1 MRDVTSKCSIVEY
14 YYVVDN
20 LVFTKKFRIK
30 CAKGLLKHISSK
42 VSWVLKIRPFLSW
55 HHFFFFNSSSLLYS
69 QFNAYYRFQCF
80 ALKPNN
86 RSLKTFI
93 IKIMWKCGHYQS
105 SSLETVLKKSCKA
118 EFLYSMSSLVL
129 AFHFLYCEYEL
140 YAHIQ

>member
-1 MRDVTSKCSIVEY
+1 MCQ
-14 YYVVDN
+14 
-20 LVFTKKFRIK
+20 RIIK
-30 CAKGLLKHISSK
+30 THLFK
-42 VSWVLKIRPFLSW
+42 VFLSAENKTLLILTSF
-55 HHFFFFNSSSLLYS
+55 FFFFNSSSLLYS
-69 QFNAYYRFQCF
+69 QFNTYYRFQCF

-105 SSLETVLKKSCKA
+105 SSLETVLKKSCKV
-118 EFLYSMSSLVL
+118 ELLYSMSSLVL